1 MTSVPIK
8 GGSDPAIHIEKRRH
22 ADMYTWKEDVELF
35 HTEVSTCGDQAEGPE
50 TEPTLPTS

>member
-8 GGSDPAIHIEKRRH
+8 AGSDPEIHIEKRRH
-22 ADMYTWKEDVELF
+22 ADVYTWKEDVVF

-50 TEPTLPTS
+50 AEPTLPTS

>member
-8 GGSDPAIHIEKRRH
+8 GGSAPEIHIGKRRH
-22 ADMYTWKEDVELF
+22 ADIYTWKEDVELF

-50 TEPTLPTS
+50 TEPTLPAS